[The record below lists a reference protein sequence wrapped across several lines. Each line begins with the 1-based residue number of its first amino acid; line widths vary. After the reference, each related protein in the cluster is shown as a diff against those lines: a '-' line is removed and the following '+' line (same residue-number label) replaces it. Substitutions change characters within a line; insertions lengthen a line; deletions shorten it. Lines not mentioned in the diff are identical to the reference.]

1 MSDGSPFDYRAL
13 DDVIHS
19 RIRLAVMAILASV
32 DDAEFTYLRDRV
44 GATDGN
50 LSTHLSRLSH
60 AGYVR
65 VEKALVS
72 GRPSSRYRLT
82 AGGRAAFTDYLN
94 KMEDLLGGI
103 ER

>member
-1 MSDGSPFDYRAL
+1 MTDESAFDYRAL

-32 DDAEFTYLRDRV
+32 EDVEFTYLREKV

-50 LSTHLSRLSH
+50 LSTHLARLTD
-60 AGYVR
+60 AGYVA
-65 VEKALVS
+65 VEKSVVA
-72 GRPSSRYRLT
+72 GRAVSRYRLST
-82 AGGRAAFTDYLN
+82 EGRAAFARYLAR
-94 KMEDLLGGI
+94 MEQLLGGV